1 MLSDEQILNL
11 YKDTDFPGAWSG
23 ARTFQMFL
31 KFDKHENMALHR
43 IYKILK
49 QIPLYVMNQRRIRRF
64 PRRR

>member
-11 YKDTDFPGAWSG
+11 YKDTVFPGSWSG

-31 KFDKHENMALHR
+31 KLNKNEYVTLHR

-49 QIPLYVMNQRRIRRF
+49 QIPQYYISAKIKNI
-64 PRRR
+64 

>member
-11 YKDTDFPGAWSG
+11 YKDIDFPGSWSG

-31 KFDKHENMALHR
+31 KLNKNEYVTLHR

-49 QIPLYVMNQRRIRRF
+49 QIPQYNYISAKIKNI
-64 PRRR
+64 

>member
-11 YKDTDFPGAWSG
+11 YKDTDFPGSWSG

-31 KFDKHENMALHR
+31 KLNKNEYVTLHR

-49 QIPLYVMNQRRIRRF
+49 QIPQYYISAKIKNI
-64 PRRR
+64 